1 MSPISFGEL
10 TMSLITSYKSFVS
23 SKLAWADALAQ
34 ALGKKKFLEEAVVE
48 SLAQAHAEAYGEKYG
63 LTIFYQQSATGSW
76 YFYSDE
82 DCTREG
88 RHDTATKQWQR
99 NVAPYHNVRK
109 QAGNG
114 KAQKDAVQL
123 LVEKFNTL
131 SRAEKT
137 RFLKLVG

>member
-1 MSPISFGEL
+1 M
-10 TMSLITSYKSFVS
+10 TLITSYKSFVS
-23 SKLAWADALAQ
+23 SKLAWSEALAT
-34 ALGKKKFLEEAVVE
+34 ALGKKDHLPEDVVE

-63 LTIFYQQSATGSW
+63 TTIWYQQSATGSW

-82 DCTREG
+82 DCTREQ

-99 NVAPYHNVRK
+99 NVAPYHKVKK

-114 KAQKDAVQL
+114 KVSKQADPVQQ

-131 SRAEKT
+131 TRAEKT
-137 RFLKLVG
+137 RFLKLVA